1 MNSFRISSNKTHL
14 DNYINTDENQ
24 RQRQILKVVRV
35 KKSTLPLKEQQKNLQ
50 IQLHNKSYENQRIVK

>member
-50 IQLHNKSYENQRIVK
+50 IQLHNKNYENQHIVK